1 MHESSDRLEKS
12 SLARHGTLFSTGASP
27 AKHAAEL
34 KVALGNA
41 NSRLKPGASVQ
52 VSSDPTLD
60 FTAERVSLEQAR
72 TRARVETDLV
82 LERYTCV
89 QGGYLNGVVKVRVR
103 KRSKGEGRVLVAGG
117 KIRVIGLE
125 SIQNDT
131 HRHPFYLQSA
141 ALLDVAPLSMDLF
154 DSQADAEGF
163 SEAKEGV
170 HAFPF
175 SMFLPMQGE
184 VGNSK
189 GTVSVSCGALVRY
202 IVLVSLKVKDRETSR
217 RSIAHFYRECEV
229 WPRLNPSSVLS
240 PATEPNQDSVSK
252 ALFMG
257 GSGKVT
263 LTAATHRVIWIAGQ
277 KCPVKIKVI
286 NHSKKTLKSVTLTL
300 VRSTVVFKPTDTSQD
315 SDSHPQR
322 DREMTAVVK
331 EVAESTLEM
340 AQRVARGHASAKG
353 WWTGVQADE
362 TLEFSHSISIPPDA
376 LSIAKSRLLEVT
388 YMIRVGISAGPLTS
402 DIHVSLPIT
411 VINFLSVDPPPTF
424 PVLDKNFLNLEDDP
438 ECSSLLYAPLTAH
451 RKALEAIVNGG
462 RTNEEQGNP
471 SQTSS
476 LHAPERGVPIHEEE
490 PDNFSLQEDD
500 DDFVEQT
507 IGAMMADPKYGE
519 HGPRF
524 ADLYYES
531 VQEGLA
537 DVAGTEDRLS
547 RPGSVFDH
555 DQSPSTLHDSPA
567 SSHSGHSTHPESN
580 TRPRT
585 STFPQRVQQKLEEY
599 KDRRHFDAGEICV
612 QKRPVLVSRE
622 VSVESSRLS
631 IQSSRSVDDLS
642 SSSMFRQR
650 SSTFG
655 SYFRPRDEIP
665 DEIERFEE
673 DDEEF
678 QSVQFA
684 YGAPPERMSDP
695 ELASRCSNS
704 RLLPVITDAS
714 PSPMSTRSAAIDR
727 LNSHTVART
736 ETDFAVAQYHP
747 IDPSF
752 RPENPVAQGPST
764 RSRIG
769 PRPRAQTLPGTDP
782 RAAFADTRAYS
793 DRPPSLVVT
802 GGGSVKDRIRALE
815 EKARAERNSLEGSGP
830 L

>member
-12 SLARHGTLFSTGASP
+12 SLARHGTLLSTGASP

-52 VSSDPTLD
+52 VPSDPTLD
-60 FTAERVSLEQAR
+60 FTTERVTLEQAR

-103 KRSKGEGRVLVAGG
+103 TRSKGEGRVLVAGG

-141 ALLDVAPLSMDLF
+141 ALLDAAPLSMDLF
-154 DSQADAEGF
+154 DSQPDAEGF

-202 IVLVSLKVKDRETSR
+202 IVLVSLKVKDRETNR

-240 PATEPNQDSVSK
+240 PAMEPNQDSVSK

-286 NHSKKTLKSVTLTL
+286 NHSRKTLKSVTLTL
-300 VRSTVVFKPTDTSQD
+300 IRSTVVFKPTDTSSD
-315 SDSHPQR
+315 SDSRPQR
-322 DREMTAVVK
+322 DREMTAVEK

-388 YMIRVGISAGPLTS
+388 YMIRVGISAGPLTC
-402 DIHVSLPIT
+402 DLHVSLPIT

-438 ECSSLLYAPLTAH
+438 ECSGLLYAPLTAH
-451 RKALEAIVNGG
+451 RKALEVIVNDG
-462 RTNEEQGNP
+462 RTNEEPGNL

-476 LHAPERGVPIHEEE
+476 LRAPERGVPTHEE
-490 PDNFSLQEDD
+490 PDNISLQEDN
-500 DDFVEQT
+500 DDFVEQA

-555 DQSPSTLHDSPA
+555 DQSLSTVHDSPT
-567 SSHSGHSTHPESN
+567 SSHSGHSTHPEAN
-580 TRPRT
+580 TRPRI
-585 STFPQRVQQKLEEY
+585 STFPQRVQQKLEEH
-599 KDRRHFDAGEICV
+599 KCRQHFDAGEICA

-622 VSVESSRLS
+622 MSVESSRLS
-631 IQSSRSVDDLS
+631 IQTSRSVDDLS

-665 DEIERFEE
+665 DEIERF
-673 DDEEF
+673 DGDEEF

-684 YGAPPERMSDP
+684 YRTPPERMSDP
-695 ELASRCSNS
+695 ELPSQCSNPT
-704 RLLPVITDAS
+704 LLPAIPDAS
-714 PSPMSTRSAAIDR
+714 PSPMSTRNAANDS
-727 LNSHTVART
+727 LNSLTVART

-747 IDPSF
+747 INPSF
-752 RPENPVAQGPST
+752 RPQNPVAQGSNT
-764 RSRIG
+764 RNRIG

-815 EKARAERNSLEGSGP
+815 EKARAERDCFEGSGP